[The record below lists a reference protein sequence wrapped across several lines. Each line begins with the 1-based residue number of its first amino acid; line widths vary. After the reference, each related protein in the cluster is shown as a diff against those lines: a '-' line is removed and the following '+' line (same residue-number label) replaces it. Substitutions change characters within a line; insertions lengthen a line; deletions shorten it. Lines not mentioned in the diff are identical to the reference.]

1 MLAKTNI
8 ILVVMLSIVF
18 LTSIVSMVST
28 SQDSNATI
36 RELLNDLQRIDDL
49 GRVLDLNA
57 LEKLAVELEKKWFV
71 KDKEGYGFII
81 QKLCGTF
88 SSYDFE
94 NDRQY
99 ELARQYAV
107 LALEKSH
114 TLQENN
120 KIPIEA
126 ELQLLMYVHS
136 VKVCPEYFIALAK
149 NEDWPN
155 QRGRTAKL
163 YFRSWDRLAKSIDKK
178 WDPNDPSIVYPRP
191 PDGVKQWVIGM
202 SPDQISDPN
211 LRAEYEAALK
221 VFWQKKK
228 RHIEQRHLRQL
239 QKEYLPI
246 LQKHLIILY
255 SGPDFDSKKLQTEA
269 LQNDLEKHIKNNEVR
284 TTILDGLR
292 KRLIEE
298 SETKPKEKP
307 GGRRR
312 LETRQPSK

>member
-1 MLAKTNI
+1 
-8 ILVVMLSIVF
+8 MLSSVF
-18 LTSIVSMVST
+18 LTSIVSMGAT
-28 SQDSNATI
+28 SQDSNATTQ
-36 RELLNDLQRIDDL
+36 ELLHDRQRIEDL

-71 KDKEGYGFII
+71 KDKEGYGYMM
-81 QKLCGTF
+81 QQLCGTF

-99 ELARQYAV
+99 ELAKQYAV

-126 ELQLLMYVHS
+126 ELQLLMYVQS
-136 VKVCPEYFIALAK
+136 VQMCTEYFRALSHS
-149 NEDWPN
+149 EDWPDL
-155 QRGRTAKL
+155 RVKKTKL
-163 YFRSWDRLAKSIDKK
+163 YFRSWDRLVKAIDKK
-178 WDPNDPSIVYPRP
+178 WDPNDPSIIFPRP

-202 SPDQISDPN
+202 SPEQISDPN

-228 RHIEQRHLRQL
+228 RHIEQRHLRRL

-246 LQKHLIILY
+246 LQKHLLRLY
-255 SGPDFDSKKLQTEA
+255 SGPAFDSKKLQTEA
-269 LQNDLEKHIKNNEVR
+269 LQHDLEKHVKDKGVR
-284 TTILDGLR
+284 EIIYDGIR
-292 KRLIEE
+292 KELFEE
-298 SETKPKEKP
+298 SKPKTQEKL
-307 GGRRR
+307 GNRRQSKIRRR
-312 LETRQPSK
+312 LE